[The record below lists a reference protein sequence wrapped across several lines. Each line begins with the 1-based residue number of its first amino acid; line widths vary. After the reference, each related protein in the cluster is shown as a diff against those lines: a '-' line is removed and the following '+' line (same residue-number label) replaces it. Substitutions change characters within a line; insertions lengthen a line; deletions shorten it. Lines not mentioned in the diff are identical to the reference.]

1 MKIDLNE
8 VGFRY
13 EIDGKEGAPWIVF
26 SNSLTTDLNMWD
38 GEVEQLKD
46 RYRIL
51 RYDTRGHGQTD
62 AAPGPYS
69 LDMLVGDVIALMD
82 AVGVD
87 KAHYVGLSLGGMTGL
102 GVAIAHGDR
111 LLSLTACDAR
121 CWAPPEWAA
130 LWIDRMAIAREKG
143 MEALVEPTVARWFT
157 DGFQDRPENAGALD
171 DIRRMIR
178 GTSVEGYT
186 GCGQAL
192 QKLDFRAGKASISV
206 PALFMTG
213 ASDGSTPPEASR
225 EMQKLVPGSKC
236 VIVDPASHISNI
248 ENPEQFDAALLAHID
263 AVHAA

>member
-1 MKIDLNE
+1 MKIDLNG

-13 EIDGKEGAPWIVF
+13 EIDGPEDAPWIVF
-26 SNSLTTDLNMWD
+26 SNSLTTDVNMWN
-38 GEVEQLKD
+38 GEVEKLKD

-69 LDMLVGDVIALMD
+69 FDMLVGDVIALMD
-82 AVGVD
+82 AVGID

-102 GVAIAHGDR
+102 GVAIAHGER
-111 LLSLTACDAR
+111 LHSLTACDAR
-121 CWAPPEWAA
+121 CWAPPEWAE
-130 LWIDRMAIAREKG
+130 LWIGRMAIAREKG
-143 MEALVEPTVARWFT
+143 MEALVEPTVERWFT
-157 DGFQDRPENAGALD
+157 DGFRDKPENAGALD
-171 DIRRMIR
+171 EIRRMIR
-178 GTSVEGYT
+178 ETSVEGYT

-192 QKLDFRAGKASISV
+192 QKLDYREGMASITV

-225 EMQKLVPGSKC
+225 EMADLVPGSKC

-248 ENPEQFDAALLAHID
+248 ENPEQFDAALFAHIG
-263 AVHAA
+263 AA

>member
-1 MKIDLNE
+1 MKIDLNG

-26 SNSLTTDLNMWD
+26 SNSLTTDVNMWD

-62 AAPGPYS
+62 AAAGPYS

-82 AVGVD
+82 TVGVD

-102 GVAIAHGDR
+102 GVAISHGDR

-130 LWIDRMAIAREKG
+130 LWIDRMAIAREKS
-143 MEALVEPTVARWFT
+143 MEPLVEPTVARWFT
-157 DGFQDRPENAGALD
+157 DGFRDKPENAGVLN

-178 GTSVEGYT
+178 ETSVEGYT

-192 QKLDFRAGKASISV
+192 QKLDFRAGMASISV

-225 EMQKLVPGSKC
+225 EMQALVPGSKC